1 MHLVTLCRGIA
12 LRMLLLLTS
21 LSGWRVLE
29 ETSCAHAQAVTNEP
43 VSALTVQELL
53 RRVVD
58 HNESLQVRLLEFEVS
73 RRRVLAERGIFEP
86 ELVATYERTETL
98 RENTAEQSRSQQ
110 LPIFKERNHLYSGG
124 LETLAPTGARLRL
137 GYTLRDLHNNLNR
150 SSLFDFGRTNY
161 HSLLTHEYHT
171 FAGASLT
178 QPLLKNAGTVAT
190 LAGLRVAAISSD
202 IAFQEYRRQMM
213 TVVSG
218 AEAAYWNLY
227 LLQKQVGFFEE
238 SVALAERILNDN
250 RVRLDAGR
258 GSELE
263 VLESQSGLALR
274 KSRLA
279 QVREKQVEGANR
291 VRALYSDARFST
303 NVLVVAVDEP
313 PAREVPVDAF
323 ESWRAAFEQNPD
335 FLIQQKKFQVENVR
349 LGYAKNQRLP
359 QFDLKAAYGLN
370 GLGDSPW
377 SAWDDIENRGFPAW
391 SAGVELRIPVLG
403 GLKSKH
409 ELAAARLRLKQAG
422 IALHDLETQL
432 STALNTTLHRL
443 RTARES
449 IANYETVVNFNQ
461 NLLQTQLARLEVG
474 RVESRKVLE
483 VEADLLEARNALTE
497 AKVLYQQALLELEL
511 IQGSLLQA
519 RELEVDAK
527 TLKARTEQ
535 VLHR

>member
-1 MHLVTLCRGIA
+1 MHLVTLGRGI
-12 LRMLLLLTS
+12 LLKRLLLLVGCSMALGQPIPVQSQT
-21 LSGWRVLE
+21 
-29 ETSCAHAQAVTNEP
+29 VTNEAL
-43 VSALTVQELL
+43 SALTVKELL
-53 RRVVD
+53 QRVVD
-58 HNESLQVRLLEFEVS
+58 HNESLQVRLLEVEVS
-73 RRRVLAERGIFEP
+73 RRRVLAEKGAFEP
-86 ELVATYERTETL
+86 EIVASYERVETARTNTTEQARNL
-98 RENTAEQSRSQQ
+98 S
-110 LPIFKERNHLYSGG
+110 LGVFKERNNLYNGG
-124 LETLAPTGARLRL
+124 LETLVPTGARLRL
-137 GYTLRDLHNNLNR
+137 GYTLRELNNNLSR
-150 SSLFDFGRTNY
+150 SFDIGRTNPF
-161 HSLLTHEYHT
+161 SLITHEYHS
-171 FAGASLT
+171 FFGASFT

-190 LAGLRVAAISSD
+190 MANLRVAAISSD

-213 TVVSG
+213 TVVSS
-218 AEAAYWNLY
+218 AEAGYWNLY
-227 LLQKQVGFFEE
+227 LLQKQVSFFEE
-238 SVALAERILNDN
+238 SVALAQRILNDN

-274 KSRLA
+274 QSRLA
-279 QVREKQVEGANR
+279 QVREKLVEGANR

-303 NVLVVAVDEP
+303 NVLVQAVEEP
-313 PAREVPVDAF
+313 PAQERSVDAF
-323 ESWRAAFEQNPD
+323 ESWRMAFELNPD
-335 FLIQQKKFQVENVR
+335 YLIQQKKFQMENVR

-370 GLGDSPW
+370 GLGTDPW
-377 SAWDDIENRGFPAW
+377 NSWDQIEHWSWPAW
-391 SAGVELRIPVLG
+391 SAGVELHIPVLG
-403 GLKSKH
+403 GLRSKH
-409 ELAAARLRLKQAG
+409 ELAAARLRLKQAAIG
-422 IALHDLETQL
+422 LHDLETQL

-449 IANYETVVNFNQ
+449 ISNYETVVNFNQ

-511 IQGSLLQA
+511 IQGSLLKA

-535 VLHR
+535 ALRR